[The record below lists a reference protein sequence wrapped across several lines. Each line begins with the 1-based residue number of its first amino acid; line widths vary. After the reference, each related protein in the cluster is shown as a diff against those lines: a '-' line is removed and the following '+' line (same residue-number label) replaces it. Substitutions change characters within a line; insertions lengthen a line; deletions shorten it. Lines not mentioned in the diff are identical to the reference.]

1 MEVNEKYTQTKLIE
15 GYEKFN
21 YIGDIFEITEIN
33 DKCAILKNI
42 NHGVGC
48 GISKEDLENYF
59 ELYKSTEEK
68 VAEENNIRLIFN
80 DRVTIAILEDGCKGI
95 SKCLET
101 DIYDRDKGIE
111 IAITKA
117 TIKSLKKKL
126 KKLSK

>member
-1 MEVNEKYTQTKLIE
+1 MNINEKYKQTKLIE
-15 GYEKFN
+15 GYEQFN
-21 YIGDIFEITEIN
+21 YIGDVFEITEISE
-33 DKCAILKNI
+33 KCVILKNT
-42 NHGVGC
+42 NCGVGC
-48 GISKEDLENYF
+48 GISKEDLEDYF
-59 ELYKSTEEK
+59 ELQISNEEK

-80 DRVTIAILEDGCKGI
+80 DRVTVAILEDGCKGI

-111 IAITKA
+111 IAVTKA